1 MALARDVALTQGA
14 PSPRLSSLKRSSA
27 RGKAKGFGSSGYLRG
42 AKYGEGAGSA
52 PRGAKTPEEP
62 PKPRAGAVP
71 TLDEAE
77 AQRAQQ
83 AAATRL
89 IASFLE
95 AEDDQSRR
103 LAVEGAA
110 HAGRL
115 DEGLMRMLDMYCRMA
130 EKDGE
135 PEIVAKLRALMEV
148 VFEETQKTLRPEIAL
163 LNTLM
168 RKSSDAAARGE
179 ALAQAAAAG
188 TLDRD
193 GGYFFSLLERVRRDV
208 GAQRG
213 NPQREETLEL
223 LAGVR
228 DQAEKAR
235 RGGRTQPTTP

>member
-1 MALARDVALTQGA
+1 MKDDIPWRPWSEVLHEMQL
-14 PSPRLSSLKRSSA
+14 
-27 RGKAKGFGSSGYLRG
+27 F
-42 AKYGEGAGSA
+42 
-52 PRGAKTPEEP
+52 KT
-62 PKPRAGAVP
+62 
-71 TLDEAE
+71 
-77 AQRAQQ
+77 
-83 AAATRL
+83 AAADR
-89 IASFLE
+89 F
-95 AEDDQSRR
+95 
-103 LAVEGAA
+103 
-110 HAGRL
+110 
-115 DEGLMRMLDMYCRMA
+115 
-130 EKDGE
+130 
-135 PEIVAKLRALMEV
+135 MEV